1 MAVCGGYIAYHESKQ
16 SIQEI
21 DHQIFLHL
29 DISYK
34 SLPLYY
40 VIVGTALWGY
50 GDLLVKWAS
59 L

>member
-1 MAVCGGYIAYHESKQ
+1 MAACGGYIAYHESKQ
-16 SIQEI
+16 SIKRI
-21 DHQIFLHL
+21 DFEIFLHL
-29 DISYK
+29 DIRYK
-34 SLPLYY
+34 FLALLY